1 VADDTDKTEEP
12 TAKKIEKAR
21 EEGNVPN
28 SKDTASF
35 VTLVVAV
42 LVTVATFFYV
52 YKHLI
57 YLYHY
62 YNGFIGL
69 PLTKNTFISMM
80 IITVKE
86 MFLIVFPITL
96 SVAFTGIVGHVLQFG
111 FNYTTNPLQPKLSKL
126 NFITGLKN
134 LFSLSKLIEGFK
146 TIVKVF
152 AVFLLTYQILLDYVE
167 ELPTVIN
174 FDIFSQLAWLRD
186 RSLMLIAV
194 MLVLFFILA
203 LVDLV
208 WTRYQY
214 TKKLRMSK
222 QEVKDEFKQMEGDP
236 RIKGKIRQL
245 QMEMA
250 QKRMMQN
257 IPMADVVITN
267 PTHYAV
273 ALRYDQEKEN
283 APRIIGKGIDML
295 ALKIKEIAR
304 ENMIQIVEN
313 PPLAR
318 ELYKVCEVDDIIPQ
332 NLFKAVAEVLAYVY
346 QVSNKGQ

>member
-1 VADDTDKTEEP
+1 
-12 TAKKIEKAR
+12 
-21 EEGNVPN
+21 
-28 SKDTASF
+28 
-35 VTLVVAV
+35 
-42 LVTVATFFYV
+42 
-52 YKHLI
+52 
-57 YLYHY
+57 
-62 YNGFIGL
+62 
-69 PLTKNTFISMM
+69 
-80 IITVKE
+80 
-86 MFLIVFPITL
+86 
-96 SVAFTGIVGHVLQFG
+96 
-111 FNYTTNPLQPKLSKL
+111 
-126 NFITGLKN
+126 
-134 LFSLSKLIEGFK
+134 
-146 TIVKVF
+146 
-152 AVFLLTYQILLDYVE
+152 
-167 ELPTVIN
+167 
-174 FDIFSQLAWLRD
+174 
-186 RSLMLIAV
+186 
-194 MLVLFFILA
+194 
-203 LVDLV
+203 
-208 WTRYQY
+208 
-214 TKKLRMSK
+214 MSK